1 MRFHTSTALCLPIIL
16 ALGLPTFL
24 WANCYNNEDNT
35 EPKRNFEVCF
45 DSSCIVDTLIWE
57 CASTSWVGARF
68 VSGFEVSCK
77 TQVSGEGYDTSTKA
91 SECEYY
97 LGEFELSERLLKYFS
112 CNALNAGESG
122 CSWYQQQ

>member
-1 MRFHTSTALCLPIIL
+1 M
-16 ALGLPTFL
+16 LGLPTFL
-24 WANCYNNEDNT
+24 WANYYNNEDNT

-45 DSSCIVDTLIWE
+45 DGSCIVDTLIWE
-57 CASTSWVGARF
+57 CANTSWVGARF
-68 VSGFEVSCK
+68 ASGFEVSCK